1 MKKARKLLIL
11 IFIIAMTLMTA
22 SVALASSD
30 NTAAP
35 DAAAQTQT
43 QSDETQSGD
52 SNTIGM
58 KSIAVGIA
66 IGLGAAG
73 GAIGMGIVG
82 GKSAD
87 GISRQPEAEGKIR
100 TNLMLTLV
108 FIEDCHHLCI
118 AGSYLGN
125 LCNLESR
132 YKYEHSIEHRLAAD
146 LIASVQLC
154 HIGRR
159 ALSAPL

>member
-30 NTAAP
+30 NTVAP

-43 QSDETQSGD
+43 QETQSGD

-108 FIEDCHHLCI
+108 FIETAI
-118 AGSYLGN
+118 IY
-125 LCNLESR
+125 
-132 YKYEHSIEHRLAAD
+132 
-146 LIASVQLC
+146 
-154 HIGRR
+154 
-159 ALSAPL
+159 ALLVVILVIFVI

>member
-1 MKKARKLLIL
+1 
-11 IFIIAMTLMTA
+11 
-22 SVALASSD
+22 
-30 NTAAP
+30 
-35 DAAAQTQT
+35 
-43 QSDETQSGD
+43 
-52 SNTIGM
+52 M

-108 FIEDCHHLCI
+108 FIETAI
-118 AGSYLGN
+118 IY
-125 LCNLESR
+125 
-132 YKYEHSIEHRLAAD
+132 
-146 LIASVQLC
+146 
-154 HIGRR
+154 
-159 ALSAPL
+159 ALLVVILVIFVI

>member
-35 DAAAQTQT
+35 DAAAQPQT
-43 QSDETQSGD
+43 QETQSGD

-58 KSIAVGIA
+58 KPIAVGIA

-108 FIEDCHHLCI
+108 FIETAI
-118 AGSYLGN
+118 IY
-125 LCNLESR
+125 
-132 YKYEHSIEHRLAAD
+132 
-146 LIASVQLC
+146 
-154 HIGRR
+154 
-159 ALSAPL
+159 ALLVVILVIFVI

>member
-35 DAAAQTQT
+35 DVAAQTQT
-43 QSDETQSGD
+43 QETQSGD

-108 FIEDCHHLCI
+108 FIETAI
-118 AGSYLGN
+118 IY
-125 LCNLESR
+125 
-132 YKYEHSIEHRLAAD
+132 
-146 LIASVQLC
+146 
-154 HIGRR
+154 
-159 ALSAPL
+159 ALLVVILVIFVI

>member
-1 MKKARKLLIL
+1 
-11 IFIIAMTLMTA
+11 MTA

-43 QSDETQSGD
+43 QETQSGD

-108 FIEDCHHLCI
+108 FIETAI
-118 AGSYLGN
+118 IY
-125 LCNLESR
+125 
-132 YKYEHSIEHRLAAD
+132 
-146 LIASVQLC
+146 
-154 HIGRR
+154 
-159 ALSAPL
+159 ALLVVILVIFVI

>member
-35 DAAAQTQT
+35 DAAVQTQT

-58 KSIAVGIA
+58 KPIAVGIA

-108 FIEDCHHLCI
+108 FIETAI
-118 AGSYLGN
+118 IY
-125 LCNLESR
+125 
-132 YKYEHSIEHRLAAD
+132 
-146 LIASVQLC
+146 
-154 HIGRR
+154 
-159 ALSAPL
+159 ALLVVILVIFVI

>member
-30 NTAAP
+30 NTAAT
-35 DAAAQTQT
+35 DAAAQTKT
-43 QSDETQSGD
+43 QETQSGD

-108 FIEDCHHLCI
+108 FIETAI
-118 AGSYLGN
+118 IY
-125 LCNLESR
+125 
-132 YKYEHSIEHRLAAD
+132 
-146 LIASVQLC
+146 
-154 HIGRR
+154 
-159 ALSAPL
+159 ALLVVILVIFVI

>member
-35 DAAAQTQT
+35 DAAAQPQT
-43 QSDETQSGD
+43 QETQSGD

-108 FIEDCHHLCI
+108 FIETAI
-118 AGSYLGN
+118 IY
-125 LCNLESR
+125 
-132 YKYEHSIEHRLAAD
+132 
-146 LIASVQLC
+146 
-154 HIGRR
+154 
-159 ALSAPL
+159 ALLVVILVIFVI